1 MSAEE
6 PGGAAE
12 ADHIQLLH
20 WPNDPHLSQVHLV
33 TKTPLSQTKMDCLVH
48 IFTYITT
55 E

>member
-33 TKTPLSQTKMDCLVH
+33 TKTPLVISEQKWNVMYK
-48 IFTYITT
+48 FYN
-55 E
+55 